1 MPISFQCRRCKGP
14 PLPQEWEGSC
24 PNCGGFYRANRVHV
38 REGEIDG
45 SEIQPL
51 KEGEPISAHDLMA
64 NFQGDDSMEKR
75 PTGMAGIDHVF
86 DGGLPFFGAILL
98 CAFEGSGKTSFL
110 WELFMALAR
119 KKVDT
124 MYISSEQSEKHLA
137 RQLAR
142 CGEAP
147 AKHMTVLSQND
158 RDSIMRALGKQAPKV
173 VAIDSLHEIE
183 GITDEDGYSMAS
195 GSDRAVT
202 RVAKEVRRLADEL
215 EFLVFLV
222 GHMNNDGSMAGS
234 AHLRHAV
241 DATLTLQ
248 YKTDDKD
255 PHRILCFEKKTRFG
269 TPGRRALFV
278 MRKDGFKD
286 LGPYE
291 DDDEA
296 QEPETIIPRRNR
308 DAN

>member
-1 MPISFQCRRCKGP
+1 MPIVPVSTGKTKPNIPDGNYTFQITDAQQGTWQSDKFGH
-14 PLPQEWEGSC
+14 
-24 PNCGGFYRANRVHV
+24 A
-38 REGEIDG
+38 
-45 SEIQPL
+45 
-51 KEGEPISAHDLMA
+51 GEPNL
-64 NFQGDDSMEKR
+64 
-75 PTGMAGIDHVF
+75 T
-86 DGGLPFFGAILL
+86 LTCL
-98 CAFEGSGKTSFL
+98 
-110 WELFMALAR
+110 
-119 KKVDT
+119 
-124 MYISSEQSEKHLA
+124 
-137 RQLAR
+137 
-142 CGEAP
+142 
-147 AKHMTVLSQND
+147 
-158 RDSIMRALGKQAPKV
+158 IM
-173 VAIDSLHEIE
+173 

-278 MRKDGFKD
+278 MRKDGLKD